1 MPATT
6 AATAALSTGVTRRV
20 SSREAAVSCRRH
32 GISAAAAMQRNT
44 VAARIT
50 DNSPSETTTDSASA
64 AAIRMMVECR
74 SRSDQGRAVGDD
86 GASIAIGAGFSKG
99 LLGSRLAPVR
109 RRCRCAF
116 SHKRL

>member
-6 AATAALSTGVTRRV
+6 AATAALSTGLTRRV

-44 VAARIT
+44 AIACSA

-64 AAIRMMVECR
+64 AAIRMTVECR
-74 SRSDQGRAVGDD
+74 SRSDQGGEEGEV
-86 GASIAIGAGFSKG
+86 GASIAIGAGFSKRPCAG
-99 LLGSRLAPVR
+99 QAPLSLR
-109 RRCRCAF
+109 F
-116 SHKRL
+116 LT